1 MSDSILKTYADE
13 IRKIARIHGAIRVRV
28 FGSHAKGAAKEAS
41 DLDLLVDLEEGRDLL
56 DIVGLKQDLEAL
68 LGFKVDVLTERAL
81 SPYLRDEI
89 VQKAIPL

>member
-1 MSDSILKTYADE
+1 MSDSILETYADE
-13 IRKIARIHGAIRVRV
+13 IRKIARTHGAIRIRI

-41 DLDLLVDLEEGRDLL
+41 DLDLLVELEEGRDLL
-56 DIVGLKQDLEAL
+56 DIVGLKQDLEAF